1 MLLRRPRHLAAALT
15 AARRPG
21 AGLGGAGLGQLTAVV
36 AVVVTPLGSLW
47 IHHFVSEFFTLHQIS
62 DMYARAKLNLN
73 ISTKIKSP
81 AIIDPPFKS
90 GPDEKKI

>member
-1 MLLRRPRHLAAALT
+1 MLLLRPRHPAAALT

-21 AGLGGAGLGQLTAVV
+21 AGLGGAGLGQLTAV
-36 AVVVTPLGSLW
+36 AAVVTPLGSLW

>member
-1 MLLRRPRHLAAALT
+1 MLLLRPRHPAAALT

-21 AGLGGAGLGQLTAVV
+21 AGLGGAGLGQLTAV
-36 AVVVTPLGSLW
+36 AVVTPLGSLW

-62 DMYARAKLNLN
+62 NMYAGAKLNLN

>member
-1 MLLRRPRHLAAALT
+1 MLLLRPRHPAAALT

-62 DMYARAKLNLN
+62 NMYARAKINLN

>member
-1 MLLRRPRHLAAALT
+1 MLLLRPRHPAAALT

-36 AVVVTPLGSLW
+36 VTPLGSLW

-62 DMYARAKLNLN
+62 NMYARAKLNLN
-73 ISTKIKSP
+73 ISTKIKLP